1 MRRNIL
7 VALVAIGALCLGVVA
22 ILRHQVALGACFI
35 GLGLLRALMLFQSR
49 KLRKPEPAIRLN
61 LKEDEPGHEGPQ
73 DRWAQH
79 GCGGL

>member
-35 GLGLLRALMLFQSR
+35 GLGLLRALMLFQRR
-49 KLRKPEPAIRLN
+49 KLRKPVLAVRLN
-61 LKEDEPGHEGPQ
+61 LKEDKPGHEGPQ
-73 DRWAQH
+73 DR
-79 GCGGL
+79 